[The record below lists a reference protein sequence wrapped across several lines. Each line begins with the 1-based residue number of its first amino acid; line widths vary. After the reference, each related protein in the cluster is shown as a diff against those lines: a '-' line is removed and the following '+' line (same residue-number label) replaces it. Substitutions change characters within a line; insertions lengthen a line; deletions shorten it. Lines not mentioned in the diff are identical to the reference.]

1 MNPLAQEL
9 NRILEQK
16 APSIYRS
23 LSTMGKDLFFP
34 KGILA
39 QSQEAKA
46 KGHKFNATLGIATE
60 EGYPMYLPSIHK
72 FIPDLDP
79 KDVYPYAPA
88 AGKPE
93 LRKAWH
99 KKMFLDN
106 PSLKGRIISQ
116 PIVTCGITHG
126 LSLIGDLFLD
136 PGDSVILADKFWGNY
151 KLIYTTRYQS
161 DILTYP
167 LFSNEGQFD
176 LKGFKD
182 LLDRIGKKQKKL
194 VILMNF
200 PNNPTGYTP
209 LPQEAEGIRDI
220 IVSQAEKG
228 NDIILVTDDAY
239 FNLFFG
245 DSIKESLFA
254 YTTGLHKNILSVKL
268 DGATKEDYAWGLRV
282 GFITFG
288 LGDEGQAEVVYPVLE
303 KKVQGAIRSKLSNAP
318 HLSQTLVLKALESP
332 NYEQE
337 GQNKYEI
344 LKKRALKVMDVS
356 QRKKYQSAWSVYPFN
371 SGYFMCLR
379 LKNVDAE
386 KARQHLLNE
395 YGVGVISVD
404 ATDIRIAFSC
414 VEESQMEELFDIM
427 YQGVTDLS

>member
-9 NRILEQK
+9 NHVLEQK
-16 APSIYRS
+16 APSVYRS

-60 EGYPMYLPSIHK
+60 EGHPMYLPSIQK

-79 KDVYPYAPA
+79 KDVYSYAPA

-93 LRKAWH
+93 LRKAWY

-136 PGDSVILADKFWGNY
+136 PGDSVILPDKFWGNY
-151 KLIYTTRYQS
+151 KLIYTTRYQA

-167 LFSNEGQFD
+167 LFNSKGQFD
-176 LKGFKD
+176 LDGFKD
-182 LLDRIGKKQKKL
+182 HLSSTGKKQKKL

-220 IVSQAEKG
+220 IVNQAKKG

-239 FNLFFG
+239 FNLFFK

-254 YTTGLHKNILSVKL
+254 YTTGLHENILTVKL
-268 DGATKEDYAWGLRV
+268 DGATKEDYAWGFRV

-288 LGDEGQAEVVYPVLE
+288 LGDESQADAVYPALE
-303 KKVQGAIRSKLSNAP
+303 KKVLGAIRSKLSNAP
-318 HLSQTLVLKALESP
+318 HLSQTLVLKALESSS
-332 NYEQE
+332 YQE
-337 GQNKYEI
+337 ESHSKYEI
-344 LKKRALKVMDVS
+344 LKERALKVMDVS
-356 QRKKYQSAWSVYPFN
+356 QREKYQSAWSVYPFN
-371 SGYFMCLR
+371 SGYFMCLQ
-379 LKNVDAE
+379 LKKVNAE
-386 KARQHLLNE
+386 KARQHLLNQ

-404 ATDIRIAFSC
+404 DTDIRIAFSC
-414 VEESQMEELFDIM
+414 VEKNQVEELFDVL
-427 YQGVTDLS
+427 YQGIKDLS